1 MKIKAQLTLIRLVY
15 QYYEEI
21 RVTHTQQK
29 ILFKTTLRG
38 LPQFRKSIV

>member
-1 MKIKAQLTLIRLVY
+1 MPVTGMLYLTYKNI
-15 QYYEEI
+15 EI
-21 RVTHTQQK
+21 NGSTQQK